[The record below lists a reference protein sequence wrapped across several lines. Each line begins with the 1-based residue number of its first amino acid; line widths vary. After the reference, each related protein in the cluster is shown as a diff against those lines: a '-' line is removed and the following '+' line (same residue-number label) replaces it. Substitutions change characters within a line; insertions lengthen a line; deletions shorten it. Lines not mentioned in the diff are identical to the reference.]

1 MLQAK
6 KNIVLITTWF
16 PPAIGVAVNRM
27 SAFAKYLSHEKYDLT
42 VLTLGETD
50 SIIDEEY
57 FNSKVRRFSN
67 PQILKS
73 PKFNSGDSRV
83 KHKLKTAWNILVL
96 KYNSDVYKGWRKKVE
111 HELDRMHSVQKIDLI
126 ISSFSPESAH
136 LAALNF
142 CKVHANVKWIAD
154 MRDEMSQNPTI
165 SGKLRKRLLKIESE
179 INTFASCITTV
190 SQPLVELFRK
200 TTCKSVSD
208 IVEIRNGFDHDI
220 PILDQ
225 PFNDVLTF
233 TYCGKFYGAYKPDL
247 FFKALVR
254 IFEDGNL
261 PEKIK
266 LVFVGCSKNFDIPQI
281 FEKFVTFENQTTPE
295 RSIDFMAKSDVNLL
309 LIPADGRTGVFTGK
323 LFDYVSVN
331 VPVFAILDLNDVAAE
346 LLSQTGHGYLA
357 SNDDFEGIV
366 SKLQE
371 VINDWQQRKK
381 IKIAHDI
388 VTMSH
393 RKYQVEK
400 LNKIIHNLLNE
411 N

>member
-1 MLQAK
+1 MRHAK

-27 SAFAKYLSHEKYDLT
+27 SAFAKYLDHEKFELS
-42 VLTLGETD
+42 VLTLGGAD
-50 SIIDEEY
+50 SKIEEDY
-57 FNSKVRRFSN
+57 FNAKVRRFSN

-73 PKFNSGDSRV
+73 PKFNSGDSRI

-96 KYNSDVYKGWRKKVE
+96 KSNSDVYKGWRKKVE
-111 HELDRMHSVQKIDLI
+111 HELDRMNSIRKIDLI

-142 CKVHANVKWIAD
+142 CKKNTNVKWIAD

-165 SGKLRKRLLKIESE
+165 SVKLKKHLLRIESE
-179 INTFASCITTV
+179 ISTFASCITTV
-190 SQPLVELFRK
+190 SQPLVELFRT
-200 TTCKSVSD
+200 TTCKSVSE

-220 PILDQ
+220 PLLEQ
-225 PFNDVLTF
+225 PFNDVMTF

-254 IFEDGNL
+254 IFEDGKL

-281 FEKFVTFENQTTPE
+281 FEKFVTFEKQTTPE
-295 RSIDFMAKSDVNLL
+295 LSIDFMAKADVNLL
-309 LIPADGRTGVFTGK
+309 LIPADGRTGVYTGK

-346 LLSQTGHGYLA
+346 LLNQTGHGYLA
-357 SNDDFEGIV
+357 SNNDFESVV

-371 VINDWQQRKK
+371 VIDDWKQKK
-381 IKIAHDI
+381 RIKIDKDRVNKA
-388 VTMSH
+388 H